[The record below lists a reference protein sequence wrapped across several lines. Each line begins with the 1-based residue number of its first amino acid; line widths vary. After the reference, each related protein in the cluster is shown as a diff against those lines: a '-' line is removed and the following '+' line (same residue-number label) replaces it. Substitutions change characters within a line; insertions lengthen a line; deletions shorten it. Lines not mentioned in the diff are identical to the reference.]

1 MAILSA
7 PGRRCKASVGICLP
21 AMRQTGIGWI
31 YWAYNRRFFTV
42 YQPGKNRPFLGY
54 NPGVIPGPG
63 PAEEE
68 PLDRRMLDALFGA
81 HGP

>member
-1 MAILSA
+1 
-7 PGRRCKASVGICLP
+7 
-21 AMRQTGIGWI
+21 MRQTGIGWI